1 MVLTWCVTA
10 EDGDG
15 SGSGSDHE
23 EEEAHYSGDDSD

>member
-1 MVLTWCVTA
+1 MLTWCVTA